1 MTALRGLYAITPDC
15 TDERQLLAMASALAA
30 GGGRWL
36 QYRNKTAPAAV
47 RAAQA
52 AALAEYCRL
61 HSIGLIVNDDVDLAL
76 EVDAA
81 GVHLGGD
88 DGDLAAARRRLG
100 AGRVLGAS
108 CYDSLPRARGAVA
121 AGADYVAL
129 GAVFPSATKPGAVQA
144 PLELVGAVRGAVGVP
159 VVAIGGIR
167 LDNAPQVVAAGAD
180 MLAVI
185 SDLFDAPDIAA
196 RAAAFQKLFD

>member
-1 MTALRGLYAITPDC
+1 MIPLRGLYAITPDC
-15 TDERQLLAMASALAA
+15 ADDRRLLAMAEALAG

-36 QYRNKTAPAAV
+36 QYRNKTAPPAQRV
-47 RAAQA
+47 AQA
-52 AALAEYCRL
+52 AALAECCKR
-61 HSIGLIVNDDVDLAL
+61 HGIGLIVNDDVGLAL
-76 EVDAA
+76 AIGAA

-88 DGDLAAARRRLG
+88 DGDPVAARRYLGPGRL
-100 AGRVLGAS
+100 LGVS
-108 CYDSLPRARGAVA
+108 CYASPQRAHAAVA

-129 GAVFPSATKPGAVQA
+129 GAVFPSTTKPGAVHA
-144 PLELVGAVRGAVGVP
+144 PLELVGAVKRAVGVP

-167 LDNAPQVVAAGAD
+167 LDNAPAVVAAGAD